1 MGYKHPRLCLLL
13 PAIATPNVSLP
24 AIATPVGLGRH
35 RQRTNS
41 RSSRCW
47 RRERSPA
54 RSANDSESP
63 RRCRGRIRQIRPEEE
78 EEEEEKE
85 EKEEKEN

>member
-1 MGYKHPRLCLLL
+1 MGYKHPRLCLL
-13 PAIATPNVSLP
+13 LP

-63 RRCRGRIRQIRPEEE
+63 RRFRGRIRQIRPEEE